1 MQAAP
6 AIKWQY
12 FLGADGGL
20 GEYPAHRAD
29 AAAAGGLVD
38 ADVERR
44 RDLFVQAVYPRPKQV
59 VLVVDHGSALSPNQ
73 LRIAK
78 AIGEAPTGDFDS
90 FLSTLILLPICVSK
104 IFFLSCFLQLAQRR
118 QSILSSTSLFK
129 LLTFIT
135 FMEFLLLASPK
146 LPTCCCNA

>member
-1 MQAAP
+1 MLINKCRPIKKNPRLVCRNWNGWVQAAP

-44 RDLFVQAVYPRPKQV
+44 REP
-59 VLVVDHGSALSPNQ
+59 
-73 LRIAK
+73 
-78 AIGEAPTGDFDS
+78 
-90 FLSTLILLPICVSK
+90 
-104 IFFLSCFLQLAQRR
+104 
-118 QSILSSTSLFK
+118 
-129 LLTFIT
+129 
-135 FMEFLLLASPK
+135 
-146 LPTCCCNA
+146 